1 MIYLTAFLFGL
12 LGSAGHCVGMC
23 SGVTL
28 LLQRTGAVGRRGLP
42 LAHLG
47 RLTTYSLLG
56 LLAGSTGLLVGQVAH
71 GAHGAYAPTS
81 LNFLQG
87 ALALLAAG
95 LALYMGLAISG
106 RLPAP
111 ELYLGRFTRLWGRG
125 LQMLRAS
132 RFGAATPFL
141 AGLLWGLLPCGL
153 VLAALLTAAATA
165 APGQGAGVMLS
176 FGAGTGPLLL
186 LVSRLAGQQP
196 AGPAARYRT
205 AAALLVGLFSLQLAL
220 RGFASWGWIAHQHLG
235 PVTLW

>member
-1 MIYLTAFLFGL
+1 MYLTAFLFGL

-28 LLQRTGAVGRRGLP
+28 LLRRTGAVGDGGLP

-56 LLAGSTGLLVGQVAH
+56 LLAGSTGLMVGQVAH
-71 GAHGAYAPTS
+71 GVGAPTH
-81 LNFLQG
+81 LNLLQG
-87 ALALLAAG
+87 VLALLAAG

-111 ELYLGRFTRLWGRG
+111 ERYLGRLTRLWGHG
-125 LQMLRAS
+125 LQRLRAG
-132 RFGAATPFL
+132 RFGEATPFL
-141 AGLLWGLLPCGL
+141 AGMLWGLLPCGL

-165 APGQGAGVMLS
+165 VPWQGAGVMLA

-186 LVSRLAGQQP
+186 LVSRLAGQRP
-196 AGPAARYRT
+196 AGPDARYRT
-205 AAALLVGLFSLQLAL
+205 AAAVLVCLFGLQLAL

-235 PVTLW
+235 PVSLW